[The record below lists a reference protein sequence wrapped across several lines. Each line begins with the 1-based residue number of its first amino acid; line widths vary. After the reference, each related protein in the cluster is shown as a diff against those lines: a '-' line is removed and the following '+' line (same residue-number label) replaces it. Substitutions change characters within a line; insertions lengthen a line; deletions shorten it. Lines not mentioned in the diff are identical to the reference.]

1 MRKEAVT
8 QRQSLIEGASS
19 EKLSKIKQQKDEY
32 YRKRDQD
39 DAKHFD
45 NAQMQRQ

>member
-8 QRQSLIEGASS
+8 ARQSQLEGASS
-19 EKLSKIKQQKDEY
+19 EKFAKLRQQKDEY
-32 YRKRDQD
+32 YRKREQE

-45 NAQMQRQ
+45 NA